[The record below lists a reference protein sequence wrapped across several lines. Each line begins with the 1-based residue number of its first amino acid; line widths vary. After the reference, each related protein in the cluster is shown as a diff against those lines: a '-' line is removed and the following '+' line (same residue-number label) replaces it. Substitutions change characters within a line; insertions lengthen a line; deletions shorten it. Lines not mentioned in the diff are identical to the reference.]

1 MYASFVDGTCISG
14 LFSAFS
20 QAVMDS
26 PIIAGATLLCVAI
39 PTALWCKRRKPGALK
54 HWSHEHGPLGHRTP
68 DFRFPAPLNQIC
80 ALAKIAAQQFA
91 AEPDK
96 TIFSRWL
103 TDASASMNGGTLI
116 AATTDFNNRRRLE
129 LMVPLIVL
137 RLLWRQRQAELGTN
151 NPLPAALSELLMH
164 LCKATGHPPRL
175 TQFMHS
181 RLNWRSDLLLPGS
194 TLDHTKLMKF
204 DRIHPAFPLT
214 PHATEAH
221 FLRGFF
227 CAEVILGH
235 AVQYMMSA
243 IQAVQKHD
251 TSRLIRAL
259 NHITTH
265 LALFRTTVTT
275 HMHKVKPTEFL
286 PLQTIVASKGDMS
299 TAGASGFQVVPIIL
313 LDLLLL
319 PKQEEWPLQAHL
331 DNRKCLPEPEQAF
344 LATLSGQPSLA
355 DYVHSQQNSAL
366 TAAYQ
371 ACIQP
376 LIAFRTAHKGLAA
389 QTLKNAG
396 STSST
401 ETLIAGNTNQL
412 VTSFKA
418 LMNLI
423 IAQTKDAQKSAAA
436 YAA

>member
-39 PTALWCKRRKPGALK
+39 PTALWCKRKKPGALK
-54 HWSHEHGPLGHRTP
+54 HWSHEHGPLGYRTP

-80 ALAKIAAQQFA
+80 ALAKKATQQFA
-91 AEPDK
+91 EPEK

-103 TDASASMNGGTLI
+103 TDASASMNGRTLI
-116 AATTDFNNRRRLE
+116 AATADFNNRRRLE

-181 RLNWRSDLLLPGS
+181 RLNWQSDLLLPGS
-194 TLDHTKLMKF
+194 TLDHTKLIEF

-235 AVQYMMSA
+235 AVQHMMSA
-243 IQAVQKHD
+243 MQAVQRHD
-251 TSRLIRAL
+251 TKGLIRAL
-259 NHITTH
+259 EHITAH
-265 LALFRTTVTT
+265 LTVFRRTVTA
-275 HMHKVKPTEFL
+275 HMHKVEPTEFL

-319 PKQEEWPLQAHL
+319 PKQKEWPLQAHL
-331 DNRKCLPEPEQAF
+331 DNRKCLPEPEQAL
-344 LATLSGQPSLA
+344 LANLSGQPSLA

-376 LIAFRTAHKGLAA
+376 LIAFRTAHKGRVMT
-389 QTLKNAG
+389 TLKQAG

-401 ETLIAGNTNQL
+401 ETLSAGNTNEL
-412 VTSFKA
+412 VTSFQE

-423 IAQTKDAQKSAAA
+423 IIQTKKAQESVVA